1 MADHDQ
7 RLDDGF
13 DPLIA
18 ADINAY
24 LEAQQH
30 KSLVRVITC
39 GSVDD
44 GKSTLIG
51 RLLYDTRQIFD
62 DQMAALEADS
72 KRVGTQGEE
81 IDFALLVD
89 GLSAEREQGITID
102 VAYRYFSTPK
112 RAFVIADAPG
122 HEQYTRNMVTAASTA
137 EVAIILIDASRI
149 VGRGLKPQTRRH
161 AAIAKLMGLMV
172 IVAINK
178 MDLLDW
184 SEAAFNE
191 IREGFERIARTLEL
205 EPLAYVPI
213 SARGGDNVARP
224 GAAPWYTGPTLL
236 DILETTPPRTATP
249 DAPFRFPIQRVARW
263 GETDPDARRGYAGR
277 VESGSVRVGDDLIA
291 APSLLPARVREIRTF
306 DGPLECATAGQS
318 VTIVLDRDLDLARGD
333 ALASTDV
340 EIART
345 FTADLCWLDTAP
357 WQKGRR
363 YFMKQG
369 TRTTNAVIDEIHFVR
384 EVTELAAVSGATGLA
399 LNDIASIRI
408 KAQTPLLGD
417 LFDISPGT
425 GAFVLIDPVTH
436 QTTAAGMI
444 REALDVQPRVPG
456 PEENFEI

>member
-1 MADHDQ
+1 MF
-7 RLDDGF
+7 DG
-13 DPLIA
+13 A
-18 ADINAY
+18 APESRDLLRFMTA
-24 LEAQQH
+24 
-30 KSLVRVITC
+30 

-51 RLLYDTRQIFD
+51 RLLYDSKGLMRDQI
-62 DQMAALEADS
+62 AAISKAKHARADA
-72 KRVGTQGEE
+72 GE
-81 IDFALLVD
+81 IDLALVTD
-89 GLSAEREQGITID
+89 GLESEREQGITID
-102 VAYRYFSTPK
+102 VAYRYFSTPR

-149 VGRGLKPQTRRH
+149 VGKGLKPQTRRH
-161 AAIAKLMGLMV
+161 AAIAKLMGLEV

-184 SEAAFNE
+184 SQAAFNE
-191 IREGFERIARTLEL
+191 IREGFERIARTLDL
-205 EPLAYVPI
+205 QPLAYIPI
-213 SARGGDNVARP
+213 SAKAGDNVARA

-236 DILETTPPRTATP
+236 DILESVPPRAATP

-277 VESGSVRVGDDLIA
+277 VESGSVHVGDEVTA
-291 APSLLPARVREIRTF
+291 APSLLSAIVREIRTF
-306 DGPLECATAGQS
+306 DGPLESAVAGQS
-318 VTIVLDRDLDLARGD
+318 VTLVLDRDLDLARGD
-333 ALASTDV
+333 ALGSNDV

-363 YFMKQG
+363 YMVRQG

-384 EVTELAAVSGATGLA
+384 EVSELAAVTGATGLV
-399 LNDIASIRI
+399 LNDIASVRL
-408 KAQTPLLGD
+408 KAQTPLLAD
-417 LFDISPGT
+417 LFDISPAT

-436 QTTAAGMI
+436 QTAAAGMI
-444 REALDVQPRVPG
+444 REALDVQPRQPA
-456 PEENFEI
+456 PDESYEI